1 MPLLDM
7 EQGLCYEAL
16 VAAPSGAPFYM
27 ETLGM
32 LDSFASWLAGPSVAY
47 AMAPAGGGEQP
58 SFLIQLAPFL
68 MIFAIIYFIMI
79 RPQQK
84 RQQEVRRMQ
93 EALKPGDQV
102 VANGILGEIARIKD
116 DVVTLKVD
124 ENVRI
129 RVQKSFVTS
138 SSASANPDRTKASQK
153 EKPEK
158 QK

>member
-1 MPLLDM
+1 
-7 EQGLCYEAL
+7 
-16 VAAPSGAPFYM
+16 
-27 ETLGM
+27 
-32 LDSFASWLAGPSVAY
+32 
-47 AMAPAGGGEQP
+47 
-58 SFLIQLAPFL
+58 
-68 MIFAIIYFIMI
+68 
-79 RPQQK
+79 
-84 RQQEVRRMQ
+84 MQ

-102 VANGILGEIARIKD
+102 VANGILGEVARIKD

-138 SSASANPDRTKASQK
+138 AVPSADKAEKADKAKAPRK

>member
-1 MPLLDM
+1 
-7 EQGLCYEAL
+7 
-16 VAAPSGAPFYM
+16 
-27 ETLGM
+27 M
-32 LDSFASWLAGPSVAY
+32 LDSLAAWLADSSVAY
-47 AMAPAGGGEQP
+47 AMAPPSGGGSP

-84 RQQEVRRMQ
+84 KQQEIRRMQ

-102 VANGILGEIARIKD
+102 VASGILGDVVRIKD
-116 DVVTLKVD
+116 DIVTLKVD
-124 ENVRI
+124 ENMRI
-129 RVQKSFVTS
+129 RVQRSFVTAIP
-138 SSASANPDRTKASQK
+138 SSASAEKTKAPQK

>member
-1 MPLLDM
+1 
-7 EQGLCYEAL
+7 
-16 VAAPSGAPFYM
+16 
-27 ETLGM
+27 M
-32 LDSFASWLAGPSVAY
+32 LDSFAAWLGGASAAH
-47 AMAPAGGGEQP
+47 AMAPSGGGGDQP
-58 SFLIQLAPFL
+58 GFLIQLAPFL
-68 MIFAIIYFIMI
+68 MIFAIIYFVMI

-102 VANGILGEIARIKD
+102 VANGILGEVARIKD
-116 DVVTLKVD
+116 GVVTLKVD

-138 SSASANPDRTKASQK
+138 AVPSADRAEKADKTKAPLK
-153 EKPEK
+153 EQPEK

>member
-1 MPLLDM
+1 
-7 EQGLCYEAL
+7 
-16 VAAPSGAPFYM
+16 
-27 ETLGM
+27 M
-32 LDSFASWLAGPSVAY
+32 LDSLAAWLADSSVAY
-47 AMAPAGGGEQP
+47 AMAPPSGGGGGSP

-84 RQQEVRRMQ
+84 KQQEIRRMQ

-102 VANGILGEIARIKD
+102 VASGILGEVVRIKD
-116 DVVTLKVD
+116 DIVTLKVD
-124 ENVRI
+124 ENMRI
-129 RVQKSFVTS
+129 RVQRSFVTAIP
-138 SSASANPDRTKASQK
+138 SSASAEKTKAPQK

>member
-1 MPLLDM
+1 
-7 EQGLCYEAL
+7 
-16 VAAPSGAPFYM
+16 
-27 ETLGM
+27 M
-32 LDSFASWLAGPSVAY
+32 LDSFAAWLGGASVAH
-47 AMAPAGGGEQP
+47 AMAPAGGGDQP
-58 SFLIQLAPFL
+58 GFLIQLVPFL
-68 MIFAIIYFIMI
+68 MIFAIIYFVMI

-102 VANGILGEIARIKD
+102 VANGILGEVARIKD
-116 DVVTLKVD
+116 DVVTLRVD

-138 SSASANPDRTKASQK
+138 AVPGADKAEKADKAKAPRK

>member
-1 MPLLDM
+1 
-7 EQGLCYEAL
+7 
-16 VAAPSGAPFYM
+16 
-27 ETLGM
+27 M
-32 LDSFASWLAGPSVAY
+32 LDFLAAWLADSSVAY
-47 AMAPAGGGEQP
+47 AMAPPSGGGGGQP

-84 RQQEVRRMQ
+84 RQQEIKRMQ

-102 VANGILGEIARIKD
+102 VANGILGEVARIKD
-116 DVVTLKVD
+116 DIITLKVD

-129 RVQKSFVTS
+129 RVQRSFVT
-138 SSASANPDRTKASQK
+138 ANNSGANVEQSKAPQK

-158 QK
+158 

>member
-1 MPLLDM
+1 
-7 EQGLCYEAL
+7 
-16 VAAPSGAPFYM
+16 
-27 ETLGM
+27 M
-32 LDSFASWLAGPSVAY
+32 LDSLAAWLAGSSVAY
-47 AMAPAGGGEQP
+47 AMAPPSGGGGGQP

-84 RQQEVRRMQ
+84 KQQEIRRMQ

-102 VANGILGEIARIKD
+102 VASGILGEVARIKD
-116 DVVTLKVD
+116 DIVTLKVD
-124 ENVRI
+124 ENVRV
-129 RVQKSFVTS
+129 RVQKSFITVVG
-138 SSASANPDRTKASQK
+138 SSANTEQDKAPQK

>member
-1 MPLLDM
+1 
-7 EQGLCYEAL
+7 
-16 VAAPSGAPFYM
+16 
-27 ETLGM
+27 
-32 LDSFASWLAGPSVAY
+32 
-47 AMAPAGGGEQP
+47 
-58 SFLIQLAPFL
+58 

-84 RQQEVRRMQ
+84 KQQEIRRMQ

-102 VANGILGEIARIKD
+102 VVSGILGEVLRIKD

-124 ENVRI
+124 ENMRI
-129 RVQKSFVTS
+129 RVQRSFVTVIP
-138 SSASANPDRTKASQK
+138 SSANAEQNKAPQK

>member
-1 MPLLDM
+1 MLESL
-7 EQGLCYEAL
+7 
-16 VAAPSGAPFYM
+16 AA
-27 ETLGM
+27 
-32 LDSFASWLAGPSVAY
+32 WLTDFSVAY
-47 AMAPAGGGEQP
+47 AMAPSSGGGGGQP

-84 RQQEVRRMQ
+84 KQQEIRRMQ
-93 EALKPGDQV
+93 EALKAGDQV
-102 VANGILGEIARIKD
+102 VASGILGEVARIKD
-116 DVVTLKVD
+116 NVVTLKVD

-129 RVQKSFVTS
+129 RVQKSFVTPTGS
-138 SSASANPDRTKASQK
+138 STAEQNKSSQK

>member
-1 MPLLDM
+1 
-7 EQGLCYEAL
+7 
-16 VAAPSGAPFYM
+16 
-27 ETLGM
+27 M
-32 LDSFASWLAGPSVAY
+32 LDSLAAWLADFSVAY
-47 AMAPAGGGEQP
+47 AMAPPSGGGGGQP

-84 RQQEVRRMQ
+84 KQQEIRRMQ

-102 VANGILGEIARIKD
+102 VASGILGEVARIKD
-116 DVVTLKVD
+116 DVVTLRVD

-129 RVQKSFVTS
+129 RVQKSFVTAAG
-138 SSASANPDRTKASQK
+138 SSASAEQTQAPQK

>member
-1 MPLLDM
+1 
-7 EQGLCYEAL
+7 
-16 VAAPSGAPFYM
+16 
-27 ETLGM
+27 M
-32 LDSFASWLAGPSVAY
+32 LDSLAAWLADSSVAY
-47 AMAPAGGGEQP
+47 AMAPPSGGGGST

-84 RQQEVRRMQ
+84 KQQEIRRMQ

-102 VANGILGEIARIKD
+102 VASGILGEVVRIKD
-116 DVVTLKVD
+116 DIVTLKVD
-124 ENVRI
+124 ENMRI
-129 RVQKSFVTS
+129 RVQRSFVTAIP
-138 SSASANPDRTKASQK
+138 SSASAEKTKAPQK

>member
-1 MPLLDM
+1 
-7 EQGLCYEAL
+7 
-16 VAAPSGAPFYM
+16 
-27 ETLGM
+27 
-32 LDSFASWLAGPSVAY
+32 
-47 AMAPAGGGEQP
+47 
-58 SFLIQLAPFL
+58 

-84 RQQEVRRMQ
+84 KQQEIRRMQ

-102 VANGILGEIARIKD
+102 VASGILGEVARIKD
-116 DVVTLKVD
+116 DIVTLRVD

-129 RVQKSFVTS
+129 RVQKSFVTVAA
-138 SSASANPDRTKASQK
+138 SSASAEQTKAPQK